1 MSSLFTP
8 RLELRSVTLPI
19 AVAALEGR
27 RREEIERLIG
37 AELPWT
43 WPSRALVEQVFR
55 ASVDAVKADPETR
68 LWGDRFIVTRDATP
82 KVVGSVI
89 FHGRPGADG
98 VCEIAYGVEESSQG
112 QGYGTE
118 ALSACIAWALA
129 QPECRTIR
137 AETSAWHKPS
147 LRVLEKVGMRL
158 VGEHDEPSMGKMLI
172 YEIQRRDGA
181 GATAPKE

>member
-8 RLELRSVTLPI
+8 RLELRPVTLPI

-27 RREEIERLIG
+27 RREEIEKLIG

-55 ASVDAVKADPETR
+55 ASLDALRGDPDAR
-68 LWGDRFIVTRDATP
+68 LWGDRFIVTRDDAP
-82 KVVGSVI
+82 KVIGSVI

-98 VCEIAYGVEESSQG
+98 IAEVAYGIEDSSQG
-112 QGYGTE
+112 KGYGTE

-129 QPECRTIR
+129 QPVCRTIR

-147 LRVLEKVGMRL
+147 MRVLEKVGMRL
-158 VGEHDEPSMGKMLI
+158 VGEHEEPEVGKMLI
-172 YEIQRRDGA
+172 YEIGRRE
-181 GATAPKE
+181 P